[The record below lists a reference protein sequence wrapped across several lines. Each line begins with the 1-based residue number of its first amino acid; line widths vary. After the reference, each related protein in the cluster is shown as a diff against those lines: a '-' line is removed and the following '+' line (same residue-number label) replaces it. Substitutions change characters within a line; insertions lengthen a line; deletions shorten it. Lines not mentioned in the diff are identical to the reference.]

1 MKKHMRWISNI
12 GYGLVMITLLV
23 MIAMVISSRASGGEP
38 ELFGHQIK
46 TVLSGSMEPTFKTG
60 SVIVV
65 EKLTNTKNLKKDD
78 VITFKKDEKNIVTHR
93 IIEVV
98 KQGDNVFYRTK
109 GDNNESPDME
119 PVLSQ
124 NVVAL
129 YSGYTIPLIGYFLK
143 YASSPI
149 GTAILLIV
157 PGLLLLAY
165 AAWTIRLAIKE
176 IEGKVKNTVKNE
188 PAEKVVS

>member
-1 MKKHMRWISNI
+1 MKKHMKWISNI

-65 EKLTNTKNLKKDD
+65 EKLTDAKNLKKDD

-129 YSGYTIPLIGYFLK
+129 YSGYTIPFIGYFLK

>member
-1 MKKHMRWISNI
+1 MKKHMKSISNI

-23 MIAMVISSRASGGEP
+23 MIATVISSRASGGEP

-65 EKLTNTKNLKKDD
+65 EKLTDAKNLKEDD

-129 YSGYTIPLIGYFLK
+129 YSGYTIPFIGYFLK

>member
-1 MKKHMRWISNI
+1 MKKHMKWISNI

-98 KQGDNVFYRTK
+98 KQGDNIFYRTK

-129 YSGYTIPLIGYFLK
+129 YSGYTIPFIGYFLK

>member
-1 MKKHMRWISNI
+1 MKKHMKWISNI

-65 EKLTNTKNLKKDD
+65 EKLTNTENLKKDD

-129 YSGYTIPLIGYFLK
+129 YSGYTIPFIGYFLK